1 VPDTEEILRAV
12 LDQWKNGIDAH
23 DPELVAG
30 AFTDEA
36 IFQGLR
42 PFSVG
47 PQGVFEYYES
57 QPPGMTVDYRV
68 LESRRLAADVALGYL
83 AAEFGYRDAETVHLR
98 VGVVVTRSGE
108 NWQIAFYQASAAPK

>member
-1 VPDTEEILRAV
+1 MPGAEEILCAV

-30 AFTDEA
+30 VFTDDA

-47 PQGVFEYYES
+47 PRGVYEYYDS
-57 QPPGMTVDYRV
+57 QPPGMTVDYRI
-68 LESRRLAADVALGYL
+68 LESRRLGADVALGYV
-83 AAEFGYRDAETVHLR
+83 AAEFGYRDREIVHLR
-98 VGVVVTRSGE
+98 VGVVVTHTGE
-108 NWQIAFYQASAAPK
+108 SWRIAFYQASAAPK